1 MEIIL
6 MNSVGIISYRSRA
19 DLPLLTKASRAENI
33 DGFFRAR
40 EFSCGRLVFAIHQ
53 DF

>member
-1 MEIIL
+1 
-6 MNSVGIISYRSRA
+6 MNSVGTISYRSCA
-19 DLPLLTKASRAENI
+19 DLPLLTKTSRAKNI

-40 EFSCGRLVFAIHQ
+40 EFFRGRLVFAIHQ